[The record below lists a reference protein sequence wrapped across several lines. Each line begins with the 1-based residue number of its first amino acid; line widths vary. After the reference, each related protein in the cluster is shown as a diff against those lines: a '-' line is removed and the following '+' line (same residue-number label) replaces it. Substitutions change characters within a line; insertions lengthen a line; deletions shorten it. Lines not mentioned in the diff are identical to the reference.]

1 MFSRIGLVEALDL
14 RNGNLTLRSRKR
26 MAIGTRTQV
35 RVQLPPG
42 TGKVVTV
49 PIVLES
55 EQELQGGTYLY
66 RALVDTEL
74 PEQLEFH
81 GDDPLLR
88 QGRRIE
94 VKIRARA
101 KELPQFQATVTDFSR
116 GGAQLQLKGPIKPKL
131 KFVLN
136 LDLDGFR
143 LDTLAVPVEV
153 ARANS
158 NGDAH
163 ECGVRFLPKDER
175 QQKDLDDLARF
186 VEERASSGL
195 EKLLNQARLA
205 DPLPGGAAPR
215 PVAVP
220 PPPPPPKPPAPAL
233 SLPVQARLDGYSR
246 NLTSG
251 SLFVRFV
258 VAETIHTLEF
268 PACRWLEDR
277 ETARC
282 AEVARLHSE
291 TVAAEEEERLGPGIW
306 RRYSLL
312 ADEGECLLELISR
325 PCKA

>member
-1 MFSRIGLVEALDL
+1 MFSRVGLVEALDL

-26 MAIGTRTQV
+26 MALGTRTQV

-49 PIVLES
+49 PIVIES
-55 EQELQGGTYLY
+55 EQELQGGIYLY

-81 GDDPLLR
+81 GDDPVLR
-88 QGRRIE
+88 QGRRVD

-116 GGAQLQLKGPIKPKL
+116 GGAQLKLKGPIKSKL
-131 KFVLN
+131 RFVLN
-136 LDLDGFR
+136 LDLEGFR
-143 LDTLAVPVEV
+143 LDTLAVPIEV
-153 ARANS
+153 ARVTS
-158 NGDAH
+158 NADGD
-163 ECGVRFLPKDER
+163 ECGVRFLPKDAQ
-175 QQKDLDDLARF
+175 QQKDLDDLTRF

-195 EKLLNQARLA
+195 QTLLNQARLA
-205 DPLPGGAAPR
+205 APLPGTAPRAAAPQ
-215 PVAVP
+215 A
-220 PPPPPPKPPAPAL
+220 PPPPKAEPHSL
-233 SLPVQARLDGYSR
+233 VLPVKARLDGYSR

-258 VAETIHTLEF
+258 TTDETIHTLEF

-282 AEVARLHSE
+282 AEVARLQSE
-291 TVAAEEEERLGPGIW
+291 AVAAEEEERLGPGVW
-306 RRYSLL
+306 RRYSML
-312 ADEGECLLELISR
+312 AEDNETLLELISR

>member
-14 RNGNLTLRSRKR
+14 RNGNLTLRSRQR
-26 MAIGTRTQV
+26 MTIGTRTQV

-55 EQELQGGTYLY
+55 EQQLQGGTYLY

-74 PEQLEFH
+74 LEPLEFH
-81 GDDPLLR
+81 GDDPILR
-88 QGRRIE
+88 QGRRVD

-116 GGAQLQLKGPIKPKL
+116 GGAQLQLKGPIKAKL

-153 ARANS
+153 ARVHS

-163 ECGVRFLPKDER
+163 ECGVRFLPKDDR

-195 EKLLNQARLA
+195 QKLLNQARLA
-205 DPLPGGAAPR
+205 DPLPGVAPR
-215 PVAVP
+215 GAP
-220 PPPPPPKPPAPAL
+220 PPPPPPAAKPVAPVL
-233 SLPVQARLDGYSR
+233 SLPVGARLDGYSR

-251 SLFVRFV
+251 SLFARL
-258 VAETIHTLEF
+258 VAPDETIHTLEF

-291 TVAAEEEERLGPGIW
+291 SVAAEEAEGLGPGVW
-306 RRYSLL
+306 RRYGLL
-312 ADEGECLLELISR
+312 AEDGESLLELISR